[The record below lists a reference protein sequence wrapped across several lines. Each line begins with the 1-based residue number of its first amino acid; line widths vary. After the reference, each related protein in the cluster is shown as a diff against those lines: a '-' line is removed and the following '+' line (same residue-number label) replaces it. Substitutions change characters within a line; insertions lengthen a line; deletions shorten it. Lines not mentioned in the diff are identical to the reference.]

1 MQSLH
6 IRQYNFEKTYCTNTI
21 MKSHN
26 IVSKKRIMQ
35 LYYIS
40 ILQNKNSIKKQKF
53 DQKKTNNIVKNKSS
67 KFSKMRFAFRQTIRL
82 SKFE

>member
-6 IRQYNFEKTYCTNTI
+6 TRQYSFEKAYCTNTT

-35 LYYIS
+35 L
-40 ILQNKNSIKKQKF
+40 LHLDLAEQKLDQKKNKNSIKK
-53 DQKKTNNIVKNKSS
+53 NK
-67 KFSKMRFAFRQTIRL
+67 
-82 SKFE
+82 